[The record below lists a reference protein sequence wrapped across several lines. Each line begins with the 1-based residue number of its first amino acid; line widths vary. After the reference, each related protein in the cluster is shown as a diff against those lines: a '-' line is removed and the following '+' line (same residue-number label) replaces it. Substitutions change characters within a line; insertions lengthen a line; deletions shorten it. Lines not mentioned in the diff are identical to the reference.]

1 MIKRIDSIVSDLKK
15 CNGKCRRCRF
25 RDGFSGECMRVNN
38 AIEYIKIIEEDNA
51 KQKVYCKDCIY
62 CEIRI
67 PNAGRRS
74 YEYRCVHKD
83 GLSSLYVDA
92 MDYCSK
98 GMVKNME
105 VQE

>member
-62 CEIRI
+62 CQKKDADHSWQRE
-67 PNAGRRS
+67 
-74 YEYRCVHKD
+74 EYRCLHKE
-83 GLSSLYVDA
+83 GLSSLYVQP
-92 MDYCSK
+92 MNYCSS
-98 GMVKNME
+98 GVTKNE
-105 VQE
+105 IT